1 MCLPVYAEIVY
12 NIQCCLT
19 EMHRAKE
26 EDDDA
31 AAAVVVVVVVVV
43 VLGEGNSRQT
53 KEEFQTHYQQPES
66 ESILSL
72 VLLAES
78 IICMRHRPNSSI
90 IIRS

>member
-31 AAAVVVVVVVVV
+31 AVVVVVVVV

-53 KEEFQTHYQQPES
+53 KEEFQTRYQQPES